1 MSDPALFVQIA
12 EAGNAAAGIPVP
24 TTASVVDR
32 ALALLNLGGPIV
44 IVLLVL
50 SVLALAIMFL
60 KIHQFWRLGLSR
72 RGFVAAALEQWKAG
86 RVRPALDL
94 LARVRNPIAR
104 PMEVAILGLAD
115 HPVDETKVREEVL
128 RVASGEIRA
137 LEAHLR
143 GLDVIA
149 TLAPL
154 LGLLGTVLGMISAF
168 QDLQQAG
175 ARGDPGILAGG
186 IWEALLT
193 TAVGLSVAVPVSAVL
208 SLFESAVDRLRHAM
222 EDAVTRVF
230 TVTVVTADGRP
241 DSRQATGAAADQAE
255 SAGRMPAPLSAE

>member
-12 EAGNAAAGIPVP
+12 ETGNTAVGIPEP
-24 TTASVVDR
+24 AASAADR
-32 ALALLNLGGPIV
+32 ALALLDLGGPIV

-72 RGFVAAALEQWKAG
+72 RDFVAAALEQWRAG

-115 HPVDETKVREEVL
+115 HPADESKVREEVL
-128 RVASGEIRA
+128 RVASGEIKA
-137 LEAHLR
+137 LGAHLR

-168 QDLQQAG
+168 QDLQQSGSRA
-175 ARGDPGILAGG
+175 DPGILAGG

-193 TAVGLSVAVPVSAVL
+193 TAVGLSVAVPTSAVL

-230 TVTVVTADGRP
+230 TVTVASPDHRADNARP
-241 DSRQATGAAADQAE
+241 ADSE
-255 SAGRMPAPLSAE
+255 AGRADPAGRVPAPLSAE